1 MKHEFPFGTFRPEK
15 TGLLFQMFRCS
26 RKVRAET
33 TQKVVF
39 HVLSNSIFQKLF
51 YIMVNNLTVL
61 YNPVTSSR
69 PDRVLALIQQE
80 VLRKLAS
87 GF

>member
-1 MKHEFPFGTFRPEK
+1 
-15 TGLLFQMFRCS
+15 MFRCS

-51 YIMVNNLTVL
+51 CIMVNNLTVL

-69 PDRVLALIQQE
+69 PSACFNTAVSTEEAGVRILAVVGETDVFVVVVADCRL
-80 VLRKLAS
+80 
-87 GF
+87 